1 MFLLFVVLC
10 ARFERVSSGKGQVID
25 AAMVDGV
32 ASLMS
37 LFWGV
42 TARSASS
49 TRRSAGPTSSTVA
62 RTSDPRSTADLAHG
76 IRGGALGV
84 QVAEQDAGKLQ
95 PAPLAALTGVGQA
108 PCPRMQDI
116 ALSPVMPM
124 RSSTRRLALEYVAA
138 QAQRGEDGDVY
149 W

>member
-32 ASLMS
+32 

-62 RTSDPRSTADLAHG
+62 RTSDPRSTADLAPG